1 VNQVE
6 SKAEKKPGALF
17 NFLLDFGPLLAF
29 FIAFKVADGPFIATG
44 VFMVAI
50 VIAVIVSRLRLGR
63 VSPMLWLSAIL
74 VVGAGAITLWLHD
87 PRYIQM
93 KPTIIYAGF
102 SILLFGG
109 LLAGK
114 PLLKHVFH
122 LAFEGLSD
130 TGWMKLTLNW
140 AIFFGAM
147 AVLNEVL
154 RHWLSFDAWLSVK
167 VWGITILSLLFAFAN
182 IPMLMRHGFTVPDPK
197 DETPPIPPA
206 SQG

>member
-1 VNQVE
+1 MNAKSV
-6 SKAEKKPGALF
+6 KKPGAAF
-17 NFLLDFGPLLAF
+17 SFLLDFGPLFAF
-29 FIAFKVADGPFIATG
+29 FIAYKVAQGPFIATG

-50 VIAVIVSRLRLGR
+50 VLAVIVSLARLGR
-63 VSPMLWLSAIL
+63 VSPMLWISAIL
-74 VVGAGAITLWLHD
+74 VVGAGAITIWLRD

-102 SILLFGG
+102 SILLFAG
-109 LLAGK
+109 LLGGK
-114 PLLKHVFH
+114 PLLKPVFH

-130 TGWMKLTLNW
+130 TGWMKLSMNW
-140 AIFFGAM
+140 ALFFGAM

-154 RHWLSFDAWLSVK
+154 RHWLSFDSWLSVK

-182 IPMLMRHGFTVPDPK
+182 IPMLMRHGFTVPDGK

>member
-1 VNQVE
+1 VNQVNA
-6 SKAEKKPGALF
+6 KDVKKPGAAF
-17 NFLLDFGPLLAF
+17 SFLLDFGPLLAF
-29 FIAFKVADGPFIATG
+29 FVAYKIANGPFIATG
-44 VFMVAI
+44 VFMIAI
-50 VIAVIVSRLRLGR
+50 VLAVIVSLLRLGR

-74 VVGAGAITLWLHD
+74 VVAAGAITIWLHD

-102 SILLFGG
+102 SVLLFAG

-130 TGWMKLTLNW
+130 TGWMKLSLNW
-140 AIFFGAM
+140 ALFFGAM
-147 AVLNEVL
+147 AILNEVL
-154 RHWLSFDAWLSVK
+154 RHWLSFDTWLSVK
-167 VWGITILSLLFAFAN
+167 VWGITVLSLLFAFAN
-182 IPMLMRHGFTVPDPK
+182 IPMLMRHGFSVPDSK

>member
-1 VNQVE
+1 ME

-50 VIAVIVSRLRLGR
+50 VIAVIVSRLKLGR

-93 KPTIIYAGF
+93 KPTIIYSAF
-102 SILLFGG
+102 SIMLFGG

-114 PLLKHVFH
+114 PLLKYVFH

-130 TGWMKLTLNW
+130 RGWMKLTLNW
-140 AIFFGAM
+140 ALFFAAM
-147 AVLNEVL
+147 AVVNEVL
-154 RHWLSFDAWLSVK
+154 RHWLSFDTWLSVK
-167 VWGITILSLLFAFAN
+167 VWGITAVSLLFAFAN
-182 IPMLMRHGFTVPDPK
+182 IPMLLRHGFSVPDPK

>member
-1 VNQVE
+1 MNAKTV
-6 SKAEKKPGALF
+6 KKPGAF
-17 NFLLDFGPLLAF
+17 FSFLLDFGPLLAF
-29 FIAFKVADGPFIATG
+29 FIAFKVANGPFIATG
-44 VFMVAI
+44 IFMVAI
-50 VIAVIVSRLRLGR
+50 VIAVIVSLLRLGR
-63 VSPMLWLSAIL
+63 VSPMLWISAIL
-74 VVGAGAITLWLHD
+74 VVGAGAITLWLRD

-102 SILLFGG
+102 SILLFAG

-130 TGWMKLTLNW
+130 KGWMKLSLNW
-140 AIFFGAM
+140 ALFFGAM
-147 AVLNEVL
+147 AILNEVL